1 MFPWLPIVVR
11 AADDDSLSVRQLVF
25 KISDNILN
33 PLIMLGMAVALA
45 YFAWTVIS
53 YVKDRNS
60 GYVFDDK
67 GKRSGDDGASRM
79 FWGLVGLFIMV
90 SAFGIMRLIKALIG
104 SDIAIP

>member
-1 MFPWLPIVVR
+1 MFPWFPLIAR
-11 AADDDSLSVRQLVF
+11 AADEDGLSIKQLVF
-25 KISDNILN
+25 KISENILN
-33 PLIMLGMAVALA
+33 PLIVLGMAVALA

-67 GKRSGDDGASRM
+67 GKKGGDGASRM
-79 FWGLVGLFIMV
+79 MWGLFGLFIMV
-90 SAFGIMRLIKALIG
+90 SAFGIMRLLKTIIG

>member
-1 MFPWLPIVVR
+1 MFPWLPIVAH
-11 AADDDSLSVRQLVF
+11 AAEDDSLSVKQLVF

-67 GKRSGDDGASRM
+67 GKRGGDGASRM
-79 FWGLVGLFIMV
+79 IWGLVGLFIMV
-90 SAFGIMRLIKALIG
+90 SAFGIMRLIKAVIG